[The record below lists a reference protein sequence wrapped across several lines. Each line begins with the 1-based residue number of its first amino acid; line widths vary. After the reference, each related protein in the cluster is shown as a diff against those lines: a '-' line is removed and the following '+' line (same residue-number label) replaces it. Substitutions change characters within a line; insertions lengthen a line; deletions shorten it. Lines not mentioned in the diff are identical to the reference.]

1 MLIKK
6 LRVVRTKSIFDSVS
20 FSRDNMDN
28 MDVLL
33 ETFDTIT
40 EHQLFVF
47 NSNESRKPVLTEF
60 NLRAQWFLPHS
71 YNSIAGWVVAHFEA
85 RIFLSFRK
93 RHEELQWPRNPL
105 TTREVYFDIWKNLS
119 EKEQD
124 DLTRRTI
131 EKIHR
136 FSEFC
141 FVENKNFE
149 ESPKRSEKVMSL
161 NEEEKILKTIL
172 SLAEID
178 VLEKNQ
184 AKRTVFEGIKQR
196 RKQNTGVVFI
206 KYCIS
211 CNLSDC
217 AGLEVFF
224 MNMLFEFLEQIY
236 FEKYFIQNFE
246 ESEVLA
252 QKKKKTKKKKAKN
265 GQIKEECKVKENEL
279 ESVFQKAPVKIVEN
293 NPKKTILSE
302 TDKKSHDI
310 NSSSIFFENFP
321 EKVQKVE
328 NNESKKQ
335 PENPV
340 TRILAVEISS
350 KVKFPQLSPNV
361 ELIDVTVGKTVLN
374 EKIGKLIDEDN
385 NKLIDLFKCESDL
398 KIPLL
403 AEFMQQV
410 HFENGLKSNQQKK
423 DCYEST
429 EEGVSPRQKSRKGSF
444 SADFS
449 AVGRFASEKLVE
461 ANKQLLRKHKP
472 PKERNSGK
480 IGRMENNKGDSFEF
494 EENIS
499 VCHKIKQ
506 KSIENIKEEEIL
518 ERPVINLETV
528 SRNSCQYSVNDSK
541 SVSVTDSMASCSES
555 MRKNPKLRKMVKET
569 GYSKKQGT
577 CQNGFSGHPVQNNNN
592 KSGTS
597 HQELTSV
604 REMTREH
611 GAIKNDPK
619 AIKPV
624 KLESKPQKLIKG
636 TNLKAKKTE
645 IKPAKINLSK
655 WEEPE
660 TNIDLSQ
667 IKQGKYADNIQRV
680 NGNNCEQSNLE
691 KRFSLKVNRFVMKD
705 TMDLTPAMQT
715 GQNKYSA
722 NPQQKFKTN
731 VEEKKSVN
739 NNVNGEEK
747 NKPKKNIFRFQNQKN
762 IIEYYPMNQ
771 FDSMSYLPFA
781 SLIAQN
787 RHCLNDSKNKDLV
800 SSIYNCVLAHSRS
813 PDFHLN
819 DETMSVKSAMVLNK
833 TLTRVAQKLGGDVRR
848 LVTDL
853 ETFNRSLNQPRQI
866 ILDRMRDIVRRSFTG
881 DIQVKA
887 YGSFETGML
896 TPFSDLDL
904 AIAGADICENEKAKE
919 MLRLV
924 RNNMM
929 CYNFVIDS
937 TLIENAAVPVLKFEA
952 DPSQEYEQFDRTGNS
967 VNVKV
972 DLIVDI
978 SDRINPFNTA
988 FRTTDYIKVSRKYY
1002 NTFFENALVL
1012 KYTMNFNQLSNTYY
1026 GKLKR
1031 RNKLVCSEFAVHRI
1045 FGDEFPGK
1053 VG

>member
-1 MLIKK
+1 
-6 LRVVRTKSIFDSVS
+6 
-20 FSRDNMDN
+20 MDN

-40 EHQLFVF
+40 EQRLFVF
-47 NSNESRKPVLTEF
+47 NSHESRKPLLTEF
-60 NLRAQWFLPHS
+60 NLRGEWFIPHS

-265 GQIKEECKVKENEL
+265 GQINGECKVKENEL
-279 ESVFQKAPVKIVEN
+279 ENVFQKAPVKIMEN

-302 TDKKSHDI
+302 TDKKSQEK
-310 NSSSIFFENFP
+310 NASSFFFEIFP
-321 EKVQKVE
+321 EKGQKVLIESAEKKVE
-328 NNESKKQ
+328 NNLSKKQ
-335 PENPV
+335 PENSV
-340 TRILAVEISS
+340 TKILAVEISS
-350 KVKFPQLSPNV
+350 KVKFPQMSPNV
-361 ELIDVTVGKTVLN
+361 ELIDVTLGRTVLT
-374 EKIGKLIDEDN
+374 EKVGKLIDENN
-385 NKLIDLFKCESDL
+385 NKLSDHFKCESEL

-410 HFENGLKSNQQKK
+410 HLENGLKSNQQKK
-423 DCYEST
+423 DCFEST
-429 EEGVSPRQKSRKGSF
+429 EEGVSPKQKSRKGSF

-449 AVGRFASEKLVE
+449 AVGRFASEKPVE
-461 ANKQLLRKHKP
+461 ANKQLLRKQKL
-472 PKERNSGK
+472 PKERNSGR
-480 IGRMENNKGDSFEF
+480 IGRMETDKRDSFEF

-499 VCHKIKQ
+499 VSQKIMP
-506 KSIENIKEEEIL
+506 KSIENIKVEVIL

-555 MRKNPKLRKMVKET
+555 MRKKPEKNPKLRKMVKDT

-577 CQNGFSGHPVQNNNN
+577 GQNGFSGYPIQNNNH
-592 KSGTS
+592 KSSTS
-597 HQELTSV
+597 HQESTSV
-604 REMTREH
+604 REMTREV
-611 GAIKNDPK
+611 GVPLACPIKNDPK
-619 AIKPV
+619 ASKPV
-624 KLESKPQKLIKG
+624 KLESKPQKLTKG
-636 TNLKAKKTE
+636 TNLKVKKTE
-645 IKPAKINLSK
+645 VKPPKINLSK

-660 TNIDLSQ
+660 TNIDLLQ
-667 IKQGKYADNIQRV
+667 IKHGKYADNIQRV
-680 NGNNCEQSNLE
+680 NGNNCEQSNFE
-691 KRFSLKVNRFVMKD
+691 KRFSLKVNRFAMKD

-715 GQNKYSA
+715 GQNTYSA
-722 NPQQKFKTN
+722 NPQQKLKTN
-731 VEEKKSVN
+731 DEEKKSVN
-739 NNVNGEEK
+739 NNMNGEEK

-762 IIEYYPMNQ
+762 IVEYYPMNQ

-781 SLIAQN
+781 SLITQN
-787 RHCLNDSKNKDLV
+787 RHSLNDAKNKDLV
-800 SSIYNCVLAHSRS
+800 NSIYNCVLAHSRS

-819 DETMSVKSAMVLNK
+819 DETMSVKSAVVLNK

-853 ETFNRSLNQPRQI
+853 ETFNRSLNQPRHI

-904 AIAGADICENEKAKE
+904 AIAGADICENEKANE

-1031 RNKLVCSEFAVHRI
+1031 RNKLVCGEFAVHRI
-1045 FGDEFPGK
+1045 SGDEFPGK